1 MVTTFLESR
10 TSAYF
15 HAMILNRTCLLCF
28 FLLRSGFAAAQSPVI
43 VSVTPASASA
53 EQYGKFEVLIEL
65 NSMPVNPYD
74 YDELRT
80 EATFTAPDGSSRTVD
95 GFYMEDFTITN
106 TNTGALSP
114 LPAKGFRVRFSP
126 TQPGTW
132 NYSVRCVNT
141 AGSDTSQTLQFQCT
155 PSASVHNKGFIRSGQ
170 GNHLVFTD
178 GEQYIPV
185 GENMAWQN
193 SNPYV
198 DYKKWLGKLSDNGG
212 NFIRLWLCHWG
223 MGLEWKQNVSG
234 FSGLKKYKQS
244 SSFYLD
250 WIFDHCAEKGVYVML
265 CLNHHGQ
272 VSSQVN
278 PNWSDNPYNAAN
290 GGPCAGTRDF
300 FTNNQAKSL
309 HKNRLRY
316 ALARWGYQRSIMTW
330 ELFNEVNWT
339 DNYEQNKPVIAD
351 WHAEMAAFI
360 KQNDPVR
367 RPVSTSY
374 GNPQSEDPAVWNNPD
389 MDYSQRH
396 YYLDSPNLEAV
407 LSAGVRDNI
416 QQYDKPALIG
426 EFGLNTSGAG
436 LAALDPSGIHIH
448 NNLWGPLFGGGM
460 GSGMTWWWDN
470 YIEPSNLYNRFL
482 GISTVSEQINF
493 AGNGMQPTPV
503 TVSGPVG
510 SLQLNTNLDWGGLG
524 DTLIQV
530 QENGII
536 SPSAYKLGQF
546 LYGSV
551 WNTQYRRPP
560 VFEVNMPLSGQFVI
574 KVGNQFGTSPKLTV
588 WLNGVQALNLA
599 PAINQTYSIALPQ
612 GQHIIRVDN
621 TGTDWM
627 KIASYAVSGIGSVAA
642 AYVLASENHN
652 SLAGWVMNTNYNHSY
667 FNTSGVP
674 DQLSNVIIKA
684 DGLNDGPYYAK
695 WYDCLTGALLDT
707 EPVSVNG
714 GKLELPFQPFT
725 WDRAFLLDDQPLS
738 TTNPVTFMP
747 MQVFPNPAI
756 SGNNITLT
764 FELAEKGRPVLQ
776 VCDAGGLPVMERT
789 LDELP
794 AGSTGITV
802 ALPPSLKSGIYWVQI
817 FNGKQRASVALA
829 VKGE

>member
-1 MVTTFLESR
+1 MK
-10 TSAYF
+10 
-15 HAMILNRTCLLCF
+15 MNQNCLLACF
-28 FLLRSGFAAAQSPVI
+28 VLISGFATAQAPVI
-43 VSVTPASASA
+43 VSVTPLAVSV
-53 EQYGKFEVLIEL
+53 EQYGKFEVMIEL
-65 NSMPVNPYD
+65 SVNPVNPYD

-80 EATFTAPDGSSRTVD
+80 EAVFTAPDGTSRTVD

-114 LPAKGFRVRFSP
+114 SPAKGFRIRFSP
-126 TQPGTW
+126 VQTGTW
-132 NYSVRCVNT
+132 SYVVRCVNA
-141 AGSDTSQTLQFQCT
+141 AGSNTFQTLQFQCT
-155 PSASVHNKGFIRSGQ
+155 PPASANNNGFVSTTQ
-170 GNHLVFTD
+170 GNHLVFSN

-198 DYKKWLGKLSDNGG
+198 DYKKWLGKLSASGG

-244 SSFYLD
+244 SAFYLD
-250 WIFDHCAEKGVYVML
+250 WVFDHCAEKGVYVML

-300 FTNNQAKSL
+300 FTNTQAKAL

-339 DNYEQNKPVIAD
+339 DNYDQNKPVIAD

-360 KQNDPVR
+360 KQNDPVQ

-407 LSAGVRDNI
+407 LSAGVRDNTV
-416 QQYDKPALIG
+416 QYDKPALIG
-426 EFGLNTSGAG
+426 EFGLSTSGAG
-436 LAALDPSGIHIH
+436 LAAIDPSGIHIH

-482 GISTVSEQINF
+482 GISTVSSQISF
-493 AGNGMQPTPV
+493 AGNRMKPV
-503 TVSGPVG
+503 SAEVSGPVG
-510 SLQLNTNLDWGGLG
+510 SLRLNTNMDWGGLG
-524 DTLIQV
+524 DTLIQI
-530 QENGII
+530 QENGAVT
-536 SPSAYKLGQF
+536 PAAFKLGQF
-546 LYGSV
+546 LYGAV

-560 VFEVNMPLSGQFVI
+560 VFIVNMPQAGEFEI
-574 KVGNQFGTSPKLTV
+574 KTGNQFGTSPKLTV
-588 WLNGVQALNLA
+588 WLDGVQALNLT
-599 PAINQTYSIALPQ
+599 PAINQTYTVNLPQ
-612 GQHIIRVDN
+612 GQHTVRVDN

-642 AYVLASENHN
+642 AYVLASEDQQT
-652 SLAGWVMNTNYNHSY
+652 LAGWVMNTNYNHTY
-667 FNTSGVP
+667 VNASGLP
-674 DQLSNVIIKA
+674 DQLGNAVIKTGNLS
-684 DGLNDGPYYAK
+684 DGQYYVK
-695 WYDCLTGALLDT
+695 WFDCLTGALLDT
-707 EPVSVNG
+707 NPVSVSG
-714 GKLELPFQPFT
+714 GQLQLNVPPFT
-725 WDRAFLLDDQPLS
+725 WDRAFLLDSQPLS
-738 TTNPVTFMP
+738 ATNPVTSMP
-747 MQVFPNPAI
+747 MQVYPNPAH
-756 SGNNITLT
+756 SGASIALA
-764 FELAEKGRPVLQ
+764 FELGEKGRPVLQ
-776 VCDAGGLPVMERT
+776 ICDAAGVPVMERT

-794 AGSTGITV
+794 VGPNSITV
-802 ALPPSLKSGIYWVQI
+802 TLPVSMQSGIYWIQV
-817 FNGKQRASVALA
+817 FNGRQRASVAIA